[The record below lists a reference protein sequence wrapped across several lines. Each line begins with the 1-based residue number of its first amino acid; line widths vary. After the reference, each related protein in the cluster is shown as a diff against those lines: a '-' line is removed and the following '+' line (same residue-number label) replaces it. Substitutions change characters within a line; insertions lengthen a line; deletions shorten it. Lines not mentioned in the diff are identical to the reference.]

1 MILRS
6 YLDPVGRRHPGRFD
20 SPAGFL
26 RAKVNRFDEDMDP
39 MRTLDFAPLLRSSI
53 GFENL
58 NRLVDFAR
66 GDGDSYPPYNI
77 EKTGDGAY
85 RIQMAL
91 AGFTREEIDV
101 TVQDNM
107 LIIIGRAAEPTEE
120 GQREFLHRGIAKRAF
135 ERRFQLADTI
145 KVTGAGYENG
155 LLNVELVR
163 EIPEHKKPRR
173 IAIDGVEPAA
183 VIDAKAA

>member
-1 MILRS
+1 
-6 YLDPVGRRHPGRFD
+6 
-20 SPAGFL
+20 
-26 RAKVNRFDEDMDP
+26 
-39 MRTLDFAPLLRSSI
+39 MRNLDFAPLLRSSI

-58 NRLVDFAR
+58 NRLVDFTR
-66 GDGDSYPPYNI
+66 GESDSYPPYNI

-107 LIIIGRAAEPTEE
+107 LIIIGRAGETEGE
-120 GQREFLHRGIAKRAF
+120 QREYLHRGIAKRAF

-145 KVTGAGYENG
+145 KVTGAGFENG

-173 IAIDGVEPAA
+173 IAIDGVEPQQ
-183 VIDAKAA
+183 VIDAEPAKAA